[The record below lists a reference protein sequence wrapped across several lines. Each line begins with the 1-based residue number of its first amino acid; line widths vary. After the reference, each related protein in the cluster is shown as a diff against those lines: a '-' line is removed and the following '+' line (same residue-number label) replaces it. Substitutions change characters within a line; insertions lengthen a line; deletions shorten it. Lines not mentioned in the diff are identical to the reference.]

1 MKETGNTLN
10 DRLTQLFFNVRG
22 KLRTSNS
29 HVLVII
35 LPNRD
40 QVIKIYRFRLKKK
53 YFLYKTSILVLY
65 FIFFIFFGGGGG
77 GGGGGANLDRENRER
92 ENLPI
97 KSTLTRP
104 FDSGLD
110 LLHNYT

>member
-10 DRLTQLFFNVRG
+10 DRLTQLFSNVRG

-35 LPNRD
+35 LQNRD

-53 YFLYKTSILVLY
+53 NFLYKTSILDFYL
-65 FIFFIFFGGGGG
+65 FIYFFGGGGG
-77 GGGGGANLDRENRER
+77 GGEKIGKKKKYR
-92 ENLPI
+92 
-97 KSTLTRP
+97 
-104 FDSGLD
+104 
-110 LLHNYT
+110 